1 MQLGRMARAEAASGC
16 AQTGKHQRMTSAS
29 LKEKPVRD
37 LARLAKQHGVA
48 GWHAM
53 RKDQL
58 IRALVRK
65 ARARPPV
72 AAAAR
77 STAIPMRDGRPG
89 APTSVGLLAGAAA
102 AGVSAKGV
110 SRAVAP
116 SQDPAVALR
125 LQQAR
130 ERLLKAKNL
139 STPPEGG
146 RSPRPVR
153 DRMVLMVRG
162 PHWLHVFWELTAR
175 SVARA
180 QAALGQE
187 WHGARPTLRLIELES
202 GLNASPSERVVREIA
217 VHGGVKNWFIDIR
230 EPHRYRCEIGYLAI
244 SGRFHALVRSNAVT
258 MPNSPQGDTLDAH
271 WGEIG
276 DDCERIYAMSGG
288 FSAEHSSTELQELFE
303 ERLRR
308 PMGPPAARS
317 TGAEDED
324 GEDGVP
330 AFELEVDA
338 EMVVYGVTQPG
349 AYLTLQGEPVK
360 VHADGTFRVRV
371 DMPNRRQVLPIVA
384 STADGASRQT
394 VVMAV
399 ERNTKSMGPAGREQ
413 QE

>member
-1 MQLGRMARAEAASGC
+1 MH
-16 AQTGKHQRMTSAS
+16 TGKNQRMTSAS

-65 ARARPPV
+65 ARSRPPV

-77 STAIPMRDGRPG
+77 GVTVPLRTATSLSQTGSRKPLARFPNGVASDGLSR
-89 APTSVGLLAGAAA
+89 A
-102 AGVSAKGV
+102 AGTAMV
-110 SRAVAP
+110 P
-116 SQDPAVALR
+116 SPDAAVALR

-139 STPPEGG
+139 TTAPEGG

-175 SVARA
+175 SIARA

-230 EPHRYRCEIGYLAI
+230 EPHRHRCEIGYLAV

-258 MPNSPQGDTLDAH
+258 VPNSPQGDTLDAH
-271 WGEIG
+271 WGEIV

-317 TGAEDED
+317 SGAEDDE
-324 GEDGVP
+324 GEDGT
-330 AFELEVDA
+330 ALFELEVDA
-338 EMVVYGVTQPG
+338 EMVVYGATQPG
-349 AYLTLQGEPVK
+349 AYLTVQGEPVK
-360 VHADGTFRVRV
+360 VHTDGTFRVRV
-371 DMPNRRQVLPIVA
+371 EMPNRRQVLPIVA

-399 ERNTKSMGPAGREQ
+399 ERNTKSMGPAGRDQ
-413 QE
+413 QD